1 MDDIVVFMI
10 LNLILGAFFG
20 WRFKV
25 LFKKQ
30 GINVIIR
37 RVILS
42 IIFISFS
49 IIVIGFSF
57 ANDWIILAFI
67 FLFGF
72 LVMLFAHIFIIKLKE
87 STKFRIGTILT
98 FSLCCGLVL
107 CIKNWIAILSVILAL
122 CVSLP
127 EDTNQL
133 LLVVNYRNT
142 GCFVMEDVTK
152 KIYLN
157 GRVTKVDNWSQ
168 DTNEVEMTSNLSQET
183 LNNIYRAGVLCKIF
197 GHLED
202 VPYTHEAYGNS
213 SGGLKICIDG
223 KLIPVYKYINGSYSY
238 RGIWGKYI
246 KAVYDRGA

>member
-1 MDDIVVFMI
+1 MDDILLVLMI
-10 LNLILGAFFG
+10 LNVLLGVFFG

-25 LFKKQ
+25 LFKKR
-30 GINVIIR
+30 GVTIIIR
-37 RVILS
+37 QVILS
-42 IIFISFS
+42 IIFISLN
-49 IIVIGFSF
+49 IISF
-57 ANDWIILAFI
+57 ANDWIILEFI

-72 LVMLFAHIFIIKLKE
+72 LVGLFGHIFIIKLKE
-87 STKFRIGTILT
+87 STKFRIGTILA
-98 FSLCCGLVL
+98 FSLCCSLVL
-107 CIKNWIAILSVILAL
+107 CIKNWIAVLSVILVL

-133 LLVVNYRNT
+133 LLVVNYKNT
-142 GCFVMEDVTK
+142 GCFVMEDVTE

-202 VPYTHEAYGNS
+202 VPYTHEHGNS